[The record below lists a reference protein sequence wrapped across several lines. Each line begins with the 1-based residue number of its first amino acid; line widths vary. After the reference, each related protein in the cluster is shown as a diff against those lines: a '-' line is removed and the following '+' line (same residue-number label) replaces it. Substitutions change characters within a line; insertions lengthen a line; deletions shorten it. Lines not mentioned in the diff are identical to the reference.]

1 MGQEALTSMLQEA
14 VRKRLLGDVDSIEVA
29 EYIPGKLRV
38 CVRWLAPLER
48 DMGSTELFVF
58 VLIRFTC
65 ILVCFGV

>member
-38 CVRWLAPLER
+38 CVR
-48 DMGSTELFVF
+48 
-58 VLIRFTC
+58 
-65 ILVCFGV
+65 